1 MILNKWG
8 VSVSIIFIAVVFCF
22 SNVQAQ
28 GADKFK
34 DVQINT
40 IKVTDSIYML
50 MGRGGNIGVLVGEDG
65 VFMID
70 DQFAPL
76 TDKIKAAIAKLSDKP
91 VRFLIN
97 THWHGDHTGGNENL
111 GKEGVVIVAH
121 DNVYERMSKEGFLA
135 LFQKTVPPAPEQARP
150 VISFN
155 DTVTF
160 HLNGLDIRA
169 THHAHAHTDGDS
181 VIHFTNANVI
191 HTGDIF
197 FNGRYPF
204 IDTGSKGS
212 VQGVIKAVKRIL
224 KMSDDNTKII
234 PGHGSLANKKDLQ
247 NYLTMLETTNGR
259 MQKLIDEG
267 KSLDEIKALK
277 PNADY
282 DGSYGK
288 QLISAEKYL
297 GILYGGLTKED

>member
-1 MILNKWG
+1 MILNKRG

-111 GKEGVVIVAH
+111 GK
-121 DNVYERMSKEGFLA
+121 
-135 LFQKTVPPAPEQARP
+135 
-150 VISFN
+150 
-155 DTVTF
+155 
-160 HLNGLDIRA
+160 RA
-169 THHAHAHTDGDS
+169 S
-181 VIHFTNANVI
+181 
-191 HTGDIF
+191 
-197 FNGRYPF
+197 
-204 IDTGSKGS
+204 
-212 VQGVIKAVKRIL
+212 
-224 KMSDDNTKII
+224 
-234 PGHGSLANKKDLQ
+234 
-247 NYLTMLETTNGR
+247 
-259 MQKLIDEG
+259 
-267 KSLDEIKALK
+267 
-277 PNADY
+277 
-282 DGSYGK
+282 
-288 QLISAEKYL
+288 
-297 GILYGGLTKED
+297 

>member
-1 MILNKWG
+1 MILIKWG
-8 VSVSIIFIAVVFCF
+8 VSVFIIFTDVVFGF
-22 SNVQAQ
+22 SNAQTQ
-28 GADKFK
+28 GADRFK
-34 DVQINT
+34 DVRINT
-40 IKVTDSIYML
+40 IKVKDGIYML
-50 MGRGGNIGVLVGEDG
+50 MGRGGNIGILVGEDG

-111 GKEGVVIVAH
+111 AKQGVVIVAH

-135 LFQKTVPPAPEQARP
+135 LFQKTVPPAPEKARP

-169 THHAHAHTDGDS
+169 IHHKHAHTDGDS

-204 IDTGSKGS
+204 IDTNSKGS
-212 VQGVIKAVKRIL
+212 VQGVIKAVKQII
-224 KMSDDNTKII
+224 KMADGNTKII
-234 PGHGSLANKKDLQ
+234 PGHGKLSNKKDLQ
-247 NYLTMLETTNGR
+247 NYLDMLLTVTDR
-259 MQKLIDEG
+259 MQRLIKEG

-282 DGSYGK
+282 DDSYGSGF
-288 QLISAEKYL
+288 ISAEEFL
-297 GILYGGLTKED
+297 GILYDGLTKKD